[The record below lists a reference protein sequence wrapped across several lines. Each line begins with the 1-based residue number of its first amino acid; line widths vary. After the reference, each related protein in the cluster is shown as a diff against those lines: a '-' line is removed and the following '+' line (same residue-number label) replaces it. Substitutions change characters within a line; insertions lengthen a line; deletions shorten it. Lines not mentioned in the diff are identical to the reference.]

1 MTIQAITAPR
11 LRCIGWLFAN
21 DPASRSRVAPA
32 RCQEKEHAPLG
43 GHPRPIMHCN
53 NTFGIVVRASLDG
66 SAHHSTHSWRCF
78 SEKVWR
84 AETDGAVG
92 IEAVVTYPG

>member
-1 MTIQAITAPR
+1 
-11 LRCIGWLFAN
+11 
-21 DPASRSRVAPA
+21 
-32 RCQEKEHAPLG
+32 
-43 GHPRPIMHCN
+43 MHCN
-53 NTFGIVVRASLDG
+53 NMFGIVVRASLDG
-66 SAHHSTHSWRCF
+66 SAHHPTHSWRCF